1 MRIGSH
7 EYANETDD
15 DDDVPKTAQSLGT
28 LVPRQKGGKQVKMK
42 TFKKGK
48 V

>member
-7 EYANETDD
+7 EYANETN